1 MGRGSLADLGSQV
14 GRVQRG
20 APVEDPVQPDLQLA
34 ISLTPR
40 APCETKQLWL
50 TVSGPSGGLPRERVA
65 RGAKPELGPAFT
77 PSGESQAV
85 LKAVPGAAVW
95 GPFRPLSPA
104 SLHREAITELRD
116 LPWTAGVLL
125 QLQSQQ
131 GKLGG
136 VSGLDLLRW
145 VTSWPSG
152 FPRPGQPPCPCL

>member
-14 GRVQRG
+14 GRVQRE

-50 TVSGPSGGLPRERVA
+50 TMSGPSGGLPRERVA
-65 RGAKPELGPAFT
+65 HGAQPELGPAFI
-77 PSGESQAV
+77 PSADSQAV
-85 LKAVPGAAVW
+85 LKAVPGAAVR
-95 GPFRPLSPA
+95 GPFCPLSPA

-136 VSGLDLLRW
+136 ISGPDLLRW
-145 VTSWPSG
+145 VTSWPIG